1 MIDIGNAKPKR
12 LRCTKLGALSFR
24 APKKAPAAITEDRKK
39 EPMIMIFM

>member
-1 MIDIGNAKPKR
+1 MYKIGS
-12 LRCTKLGALSFR
+12 LR